1 MNTKNISRISAKSDK
16 NSVFKIEK
24 DFSINNV
31 DQVKKELQELVEK
44 YSNITLVIKNVD
56 NFDLSAIQ
64 LLHGLKLK
72 LGNSFNYTIE
82 VKEEINTI
90 INHSGFDYLLN
101 K

>member
-1 MNTKNISRISAKSDK
+1 MNSKNISRISTKSDK
-16 NSVFKIEK
+16 KGIFKIEK

-44 YSNITLVIKNVD
+44 NMNLSLIIRNVD

-64 LLHGLKLK
+64 LLHALKLK
-72 LGNSFNYTIE
+72 LGDNFSYTLE
-82 VKEEINTI
+82 VKEEIKTI